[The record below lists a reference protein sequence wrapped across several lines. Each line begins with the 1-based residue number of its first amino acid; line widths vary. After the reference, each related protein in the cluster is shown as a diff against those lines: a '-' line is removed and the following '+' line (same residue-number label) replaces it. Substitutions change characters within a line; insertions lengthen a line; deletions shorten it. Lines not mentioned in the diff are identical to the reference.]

1 MSKKVIRIVKTTVSA
16 LWWLL
21 LVGGLVL
28 VITLVAA
35 HMRGDVPRV
44 FGYSLINIVSGSM
57 EPALSVGDLI
67 IVTEQEDYEVGDVVV
82 FQEGHIAVMLDA
94 DA

>member
-1 MSKKVIRIVKTTVSA
+1 MSKKVIRIAKTTVSA

-28 VITLVAA
+28 VITLIAA

-57 EPALSVGDLI
+57 EPDIEKGAYILI
-67 IVTEQEDYEVGDVVV
+67 EEVEPEEIRKDDIIC
-82 FQEGHIAVMLDA
+82 FYSTFFKQIKNI
-94 DA
+94 